1 MDRRMAQDLDN
12 YITGHYGE
20 DFFRDAA
27 DYPDDT
33 PPECEN
39 CASTVNVTCGPDPY
53 QLEINDDDTDVW
65 LCANCRQELADGI

>member
-20 DFFRDAA
+20 DFFRDAVEEEA
-27 DYPDDT
+27 
-33 PPECEN
+33 CEN
-39 CASTVNVTCGPDPY
+39 CGSTDDVTYGPDPY
-53 QLEINDDDTDVW
+53 ALEINDDDTDVW